1 MRGNIEHRD
10 QRNYLREAEQ
20 LVKGLSVKELYK
32 LFEIVMEE
40 QQRFAK
46 PERRKELDAVQEVI
60 KRHPMLDQGR
70 LARIE
75 RGPSEMA
82 RTARAKDGQTRP
94 NRKKV

>member
-1 MRGNIEHRD
+1 MRGKTEHRD

-60 KRHPMLDQGR
+60 KRHPMLDKGR

-82 RTARAKDGQTRP
+82 RTARAKDGQTKP

>member
-32 LFEIVMEE
+32 LFEIVIEE
-40 QQRFAK
+40 QRGFQK
-46 PERRKELDAVQEVI
+46 PERRKELDAVMEVI
-60 KRHPMLDQGR
+60 KRHPMTEEGIISR
-70 LARIE
+70 LE

>member
-1 MRGNIEHRD
+1 MRGKIEQRD

-32 LFEIVMEE
+32 LFEIVMDE

-60 KRHPMLDQGR
+60 KRHPMLDEGK

-75 RGPSEMA
+75 RGLSEMA
-82 RTARAKDGQTRP
+82 RTARAQDGQTKP